1 MKPLKDIK
9 RELLADPAVQAEY
22 ERLADEFDVAHELIA
37 ARARAGMTQDEVARR
52 MGTSQSVVAR
62 LEGGQRLPSLRSVQ
76 RYAEVVGAR
85 AVLRIEHPA

>member
-76 RYAEVVGAR
+76 RYAEAVGAR